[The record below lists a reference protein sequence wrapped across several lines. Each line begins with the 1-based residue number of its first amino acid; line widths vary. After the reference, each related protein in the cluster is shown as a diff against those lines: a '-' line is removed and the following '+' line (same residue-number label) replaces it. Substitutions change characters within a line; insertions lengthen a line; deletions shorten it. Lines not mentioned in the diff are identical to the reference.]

1 MDRTAAP
8 WEPTGSNATQ
18 LALSVRAMGRMLTA
32 AYEDPQPE
40 ALARLHGVVA
50 ILDRVSKQ

>member
-1 MDRTAAP
+1 MDRTSAP